1 MKTKF
6 TSREII
12 DFYHFVTDV
21 ADRGE
26 EIDPELLEELLE
38 EVYESSHFPMWWK
51 LDIPEK
57 NLYIIKDEPLYFNI
71 GDLIIVGYQQ
81 YTILKKSI
89 NLTEEYIEYTV
100 V

>member
-12 DFYHFVTDV
+12 DYYYFVTDV
-21 ADRGE
+21 EDRGE
-26 EIDPELLEELLE
+26 EIYSDLLE
-38 EVYESSHFPMWWK
+38 EVYNSSHFPMFWK
-51 LDIPEK
+51 LDIHEE

-71 GDLIIVGYQQ
+71 GDLIIIGYQG

-100 V
+100 G

>member
-12 DFYHFVTDV
+12 DYYYFVTDV
-21 ADRGE
+21 EDRGE
-26 EIDPELLEELLE
+26 EIYSDLLE
-38 EVYESSHFPMWWK
+38 EVYDSSHFPMFWK
-51 LDIPEK
+51 LDIHEE

-71 GDLIIVGYQQ
+71 GDLIIIGYQG

-100 V
+100 G

>member
-12 DFYHFVTDV
+12 EFYHFVTDV
-21 ADRGE
+21 EDRGE
-26 EIDPELLEELLE
+26 EIYPDLLE

-51 LDIPEK
+51 LDIHEE

-71 GDLIIVGYQQ
+71 GDLIIIGYQG

-100 V
+100 G